1 MGQQI
6 NLNVNGEEH
15 LVEIEPH
22 WTLLY
27 VLREILDLTG
37 TKEGCSA
44 GDCGACTVLI
54 DGHSVNSCLVLAM
67 RAEGRQIVTIEG
79 LAAEGTLHP
88 IQDAFIEAGG
98 VQCGFC
104 TPGLILRT
112 LEFLNENPEPTELEI
127 RRAISGN
134 LCRCTG
140 YTKIV
145 AAIKLAAERMARRDE
160 VQV

>member
-1 MGQQI
+1 
-6 NLNVNGEEH
+6 
-15 LVEIEPH
+15 
-22 WTLLY
+22 
-27 VLREILDLTG
+27 
-37 TKEGCSA
+37 
-44 GDCGACTVLI
+44 VLI
-54 DGHSVNSCLVLAM
+54 DGHSVNSCLVLAV
-67 RAEGRQIVTIEG
+67 RADGRQITTIEG
-79 LAAEGTLHP
+79 LAAGGTLHP
-88 IQDAFIEAGG
+88 IQEAFIEAGG

-112 LEFLNENPEPTELEI
+112 LEFLNENPEPTEVEI

-145 AAIKLAAERMARRDE
+145 AAIKLAAERMAKRDE